1 MTLSEHHVLA
11 ALEGYMKSLSMID
24 DNDIV
29 TAVRR
34 NRDNTFEIEVEHED
48 EV

>member
-1 MTLSEHHVLA
+1 MKLSEEHVLA

-24 DNDIV
+24 DD
-29 TAVRR
+29 AVVVSVKR

-48 EV
+48 